1 MAARKRPLSAQD
13 DLAESKRRA
22 KAARTPIAKAVT
34 KQVVEKKE
42 RAYGGQAAAGARA
55 ETRRGA
61 KRAAGSKVPAPVSS
75 KANVPRSAKRGR

>member
-1 MAARKRPLSAQD
+1 MAARKRLLSAQD

-42 RAYGGQAAAGARA
+42 RAYSGQAPREAKQVRRNASAASTGIPLRKKPAA
-55 ETRRGA
+55 NA
-61 KRAAGSKVPAPVSS
+61 KRAASK
-75 KANVPRSAKRGR
+75 GR

>member
-1 MAARKRPLSAQD
+1 MTSRKRPLTAQE

-42 RAYGGQAAAGARA
+42 RVYSGKAAKEASTPVSRATTGKPTAAVTPRRTPAR
-55 ETRRGA
+55 RRGA
-61 KRAAGSKVPAPVSS
+61 
-75 KANVPRSAKRGR
+75 